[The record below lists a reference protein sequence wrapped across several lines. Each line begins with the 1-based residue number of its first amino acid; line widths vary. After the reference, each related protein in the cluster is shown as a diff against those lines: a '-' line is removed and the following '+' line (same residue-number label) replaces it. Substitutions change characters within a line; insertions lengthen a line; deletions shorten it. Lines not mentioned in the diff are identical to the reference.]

1 MHLREEEQILKV
13 YHHHPTPF
21 VFDILKVFLGTFPF
35 FLVIFLFK
43 ESVNMQW
50 YILLHIIVFILF
62 TLVVAYVS
70 LVFWLDKLII
80 TNQRIIFVNW
90 RYLTVRDEVEAYFN
104 EIQEINTE
112 EKGFLSYFKAFDYG
126 NIRIETA
133 ASHVSIDF
141 LDAPD
146 PEGIRRFI
154 YHVKP
159 Q

>member
-1 MHLREEEQILKV
+1 
-13 YHHHPTPF
+13 
-21 VFDILKVFLGTFPF
+21 
-35 FLVIFLFK
+35 
-43 ESVNMQW
+43 MQW
-50 YILLHIIVFILF
+50 YILLHVIVFILF
-62 TLVVAYVS
+62 SLVVVYIS

-80 TNQRIIFVNW
+80 TNHRIIFVNW
-90 RYLTVRDEVEAYFN
+90 KYLTVRDEVEAYFN
-104 EIQEINTE
+104 EIQEINTA
-112 EKGFLSYFKAFDYG
+112 EKGFLSYFRAFDYG
-126 NIRIETA
+126 TIRIETA